1 MERYYS
7 LIKIEDKLQSMNQFS
22 GGSGTIFHTTNNLY
36 AFPKKL
42 EITIKEHLEE
52 EGELGLDSFLKA
64 RKNVKTIQLHT
75 GRLILIDPSAYDE
88 RALKFLADDL
98 EEELE
103 LTSVFDSISQAG
115 VAISSNLRLK
125 PLLHKVM
132 SLTEQLLKNEVS
144 AVMLLDPLKRELFWE
159 VSRGDKSDLFEGKLT
174 LPLGRGIA
182 GNVALT
188 GEAVLLNDVY
198 QDPRWDSSYDKKTGF
213 RTRSMICVPIK
224 FHDEILGIIEVINK
238 KEGNFTFRDLRIL
251 EALAVQTGVAIENAK
266 IHGQLEEAFEELKG
280 LDMAKERVL
289 NHLSHELKTPL
300 ALISGVLE
308 RIERQLKKI
317 PTEGMERTLKRG
329 HRNINRLL
337 DLQGKIDDIVN
348 QRRTEEGNKI
358 LSIIEDA
365 ASFVEEIEEDM
376 TGRNR
381 EFLGRISNRIDSLF
395 ETEEVHMERI
405 NLDVFLN
412 ELCDRAIDSMA
423 GRDIFISQNVSKN
436 LAITTDKA
444 ALEKSFLGI
453 LRNAI
458 ENTPDEGRIAIA
470 ASSNNGEVRILV
482 RDWGVGI
489 TEQNKKMIFGGFF
502 HTQETGN
509 YSTKRPYMFNAGGTG
524 SDLLRIKCF
533 SERLGFSVGFVSTR
547 CRFIPTDKDTCSGKI
562 SSCPFIRN
570 KEECLSS
577 GGSTFSLIFPVVRS

>member
-7 LIKIEDKLQSMNQFS
+7 LIKIEEKLQSMSRFCGSS
-22 GGSGTIFHTTNNLY
+22 GIVFHAANDIY
-36 AFPKKL
+36 AFPNEL
-42 EITIKEHLEE
+42 EIAIKNQLRLGTKIGLEN
-52 EGELGLDSFLKA
+52 FLRDKN
-64 RKNVKTIQLHT
+64 NVKLIKLRA
-75 GRLILIDPSAYDE
+75 GRLIFIDPSAYDE
-88 RALKFLADDL
+88 RALKFLGDDL

-224 FHDEILGIIEVINK
+224 FHDEIIGIIEVINK

-348 QRRTEEGNKI
+348 QRRTEEGSKI
-358 LSIIEDA
+358 FSIIEDA

-395 ETEEVHMERI
+395 KTEEVHMERI

-436 LAITTDKA
+436 LVITTDKTV
-444 ALEKSFLGI
+444 LEKSFLGI

-458 ENTPDEGRIAIA
+458 ENTPDEGRIDIA

-482 RDWGVGI
+482 KDWGVGI

-509 YSTKRPYMFNAGGTG
+509 YSTKRPYTFDAGGAG

-533 SERLGFSVGFVSTR
+533 SERLGFSVDFVSTR
-547 CRFIPTDKDTCSGKI
+547 CKFIPTDKDMCSGKI